1 MKKAKEVFV
10 RLGVEDIILTKEE
23 LDNFN
28 GYLNAIDEEGN
39 EIVNPCSYFI
49 GYEDEEGN
57 ECGKDGTYL

>member
-1 MKKAKEVFV
+1 MKKAKEVLV

-28 GYLNAIDEEGN
+28 GYLTAIDEEGN
-39 EIVNPCSYFI
+39 EIANPCSYSI

-57 ECGKDGTYL
+57 ECEEDGTYL